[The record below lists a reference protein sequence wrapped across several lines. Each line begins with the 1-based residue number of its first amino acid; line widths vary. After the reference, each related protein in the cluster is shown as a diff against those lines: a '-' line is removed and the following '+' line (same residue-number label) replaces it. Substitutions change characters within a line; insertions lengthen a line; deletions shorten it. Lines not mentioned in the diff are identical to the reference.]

1 MRTCSHSWRFIEIY
15 QATPDGGLKRGKAR
29 CRHCETVAIV
39 LAETQS
45 VLTRSPARAEDFE
58 PMELVEG
65 IPRPPVPFLV
75 IAAACLMLFAF
86 RFALSPRQRRRMG
99 L

>member
-1 MRTCSHSWRFIEIY
+1 MKTCSHSWSFIEIY

-45 VLTRSPARAEDFE
+45 VLTRSPVRASDFE

-65 IPRPPVPFLV
+65 APRVPLTA
-75 IAAACLMLFAF
+75 IAMAALILFVVC
-86 RFALSPRQRRRMG
+86 FAITPRTRRRLG